1 MEEESSRKMSNSSRN
16 CMEASL
22 AGIEG
27 RPSHGSKSNSP
38 FRSWSSRKN
47 SYFSG
52 GNGGRDAESKR
63 KQAEDSF
70 QRVIDLC
77 LESLKKGNMKAS
89 PSLACKSS
97 VNFNV
102 LNR

>member
-1 MEEESSRKMSNSSRN
+1 MSNSSRN

-27 RPSHGSKSNSP
+27 QPIHGSKSNSP

-52 GNGGRDAESKR
+52 GNGGRDGESKR

-70 QRVIDLC
+70 QRVILWLHGSGEILD
-77 LESLKKGNMKAS
+77 S
-89 PSLACKSS
+89 
-97 VNFNV
+97 
-102 LNR
+102 